1 MPRRYTWHMEILYSA
16 LLFLILLGVTYC
28 AKLLRS
34 LHSKV
39 SKTAAAIT
47 RDIQKLAV
55 ENKKNSMIAYR
66 QTEAFNQ
73 LTNLLDF
80 KAAIPSTRSW
90 AASPDLLLTISEIV
104 KKNKPGLVVE
114 LGSGVST
121 LVAAKSGARKIV
133 SIDNSDAWGAK
144 TVTLLKE
151 HKVRG
156 VDVRIAPLRPYAN
169 GSEWYD
175 LDAIKDLK
183 RIDVLIVDGPPGS
196 KNPEARYPALQQFKN
211 KLSATAIV
219 IIDDVNRDGERK
231 LAEDFAKALPNHEL
245 TILDHEKGTAIIA
258 PR

>member
-1 MPRRYTWHMEILYSA
+1 MEILYAA
-16 LLFLILLGVTYC
+16 LLFLILLGVAYC
-28 AKLLRS
+28 AKLLRA
-34 LHSKV
+34 LHSKT
-39 SKTAAAIT
+39 SKNFASIS
-47 RDIQKLAV
+47 RDVNKISVESKKSSKL
-55 ENKKNSMIAYR
+55 AYR
-66 QTEAFNQ
+66 QTEAFIQ

-80 KAAIPSTRSW
+80 KAAIPATRSW

-104 KKNKPGLVVE
+104 KKVKPGLVVE
-114 LGSGVST
+114 LGSGIST

-133 SIDNSDAWGAK
+133 SIDNSDVWGAK
-144 TVTLLKE
+144 TVAMLRE

-175 LDAIKDLK
+175 VEVIKDLK
-183 RIDVLIVDGPPGS
+183 KIDLLIVDGPPGS

-211 KLSATAIV
+211 KLSAAAI
-219 IIDDVNRDGERK
+219 IIVDDVRRDGERK

-245 TILDHEKGTAIIA
+245 TILDHEKGTAVIS

>member
-1 MPRRYTWHMEILYSA
+1 
-16 LLFLILLGVTYC
+16 
-28 AKLLRS
+28 
-34 LHSKV
+34 V
-39 SKTAAAIT
+39 SKTSAAIT
-47 RDIQKLAV
+47 RDIQKLSV

-66 QTEAFNQ
+66 QTEAFTQ

-80 KAAIPSTRSW
+80 KAAIPATRSW

-104 KKNKPGLVVE
+104 KKSKPGLVVE
-114 LGSGVST
+114 LGSGIST
-121 LVAAKSGARKIV
+121 LVAAKSGARKII

-144 TVTLLKE
+144 TVALLKE

-183 RIDVLIVDGPPGS
+183 KIDLLIVDGPPGS
-196 KNPEARYPALQQFKN
+196 KNPEARYPALQQFKD
-211 KLSATAIV
+211 KLSPAAIV
-219 IIDDVNRDGERK
+219 VIDDVNREGERK

>member
-1 MPRRYTWHMEILYSA
+1 MEILYSV
-16 LLFLILLGVTYC
+16 LLFLILLGITYC

-39 SKTAAAIT
+39 SKTSAAIT
-47 RDIQKLAV
+47 RDIQKLSD
-55 ENKKNSMIAYR
+55 ENKKNSMIVYR

-80 KAAIPSTRSW
+80 KAAIPATRSW

-114 LGSGVST
+114 LGSGIST

-133 SIDNSDAWGAK
+133 SIDNSDVWGAK
-144 TVTLLKE
+144 TVALLKE

-175 LDAIKDLK
+175 LAAIKDLK
-183 RIDVLIVDGPPGS
+183 KIDVLIVDGPPGS
-196 KNPEARYPALQQFKN
+196 KNPEARYPALQQFKD
-211 KLSATAIV
+211 KLSASAIV

-245 TILDHEKGTAIIA
+245 TILDHEKGTAVIA

>member
-1 MPRRYTWHMEILYSA
+1 MEILYSA
-16 LLFLILLGVTYC
+16 LLFLILLGITYC

-39 SKTAAAIT
+39 SKTSAGIT
-47 RDIQKLAV
+47 RDIQKLSV

-66 QTEAFNQ
+66 QTEAFTQ

-90 AASPDLLLTISEIV
+90 AASPDLLLSISEIV
-104 KKNKPGLVVE
+104 KKNRPGLVVE
-114 LGSGVST
+114 LGSGIST
-121 LVAAKSGARKIV
+121 LVTAKSGARKII

-144 TVTLLKE
+144 TVALLKE

-183 RIDVLIVDGPPGS
+183 KIDLLIVDGPPGS
-196 KNPEARYPALQQFKN
+196 KNPEARYPALQQFKD
-211 KLSATAIV
+211 KLSPAAIV
-219 IIDDVNRDGERK
+219 VIDDVNREGERK

-245 TILDHEKGTAIIA
+245 TILDHEKGTAIIS

>member
-1 MPRRYTWHMEILYSA
+1 MEILQGV
-16 LLFLILLGVTYC
+16 LLFLVLLGVAYC

-39 SKTAAAIT
+39 SKTSAALT
-47 RDIQKLAV
+47 RDIQKLSLD
-55 ENKKNSMIAYR
+55 NKKSSMIAYR
-66 QTEAFNQ
+66 QTEAFIQ

-80 KAAIPSTRSW
+80 KAAIPATRSW

-121 LVAAKSGARKIV
+121 LVVAKSGARKIV
-133 SIDNSDAWGAK
+133 SIDNSDEWGAK
-144 TVTLLKE
+144 TVALLKE
-151 HKVRG
+151 HKLRG

-169 GSEWYD
+169 GSDWYEVA
-175 LDAIKDLK
+175 AIRDLK
-183 RIDVLIVDGPPGS
+183 NIDLLIIDGPPGS
-196 KNPEARYPALQQFKN
+196 KNPEARYPALQQFKD
-211 KLSATAIV
+211 KLSASAVV
-219 IIDDVNRDGERK
+219 IIDDVHRDGERK

-245 TILDHEKGTAIIA
+245 TILDHEKGTAIIS

>member
-1 MPRRYTWHMEILYSA
+1 MEILYSA

-39 SKTAAAIT
+39 SKSSAAIT
-47 RDIQKLAV
+47 RDIQKLSV

-66 QTEAFNQ
+66 QAEAFTQ

-80 KAAIPSTRSW
+80 KAAIPATRSW

-104 KKNKPGLVVE
+104 KKNRPGLVVE
-114 LGSGVST
+114 LGSGIST
-121 LVAAKSGARKIV
+121 LVAAKSGARKII

-144 TVTLLKE
+144 TVALLKE

-183 RIDVLIVDGPPGS
+183 KIDLLIVDGPPGS
-196 KNPEARYPALQQFKN
+196 KNPEARYPALQQFKD
-211 KLSATAIV
+211 KLSPAAIV
-219 IIDDVNRDGERK
+219 VIDDVNREGERK